1 MVEMVVQV
9 VVQMV
14 VQMVVQVV
22 VQVVQVNDLVDD
34 HDVRDI
40 QDNVKNRIVQVDGL

>member
-1 MVEMVVQV
+1 MVQILVQVVVQV
-9 VVQMV
+9 VVE
-14 VQMVVQVV
+14 VV
-22 VQVVQVNDLVDD
+22 VQVVQVNEVVDD